1 MNHMLKELIIVRV
14 HLSFYSMGNVLARE
28 VTMFILARKLLL
40 DRQRI
45 EQLHGLVS
53 DNDTFDSL

>member
-1 MNHMLKELIIVRV
+1 MRV
-14 HLSFYSMGNVLARE
+14 HLSFYSVGNVLVSE

-40 DRQRI
+40 DRQRD

-53 DNDTFDSL
+53 DNDTFDSF

>member
-1 MNHMLKELIIVRV
+1 MNHMLNESIIVRV
-14 HLSFYSMGNVLARE
+14 HLSFYSMGNVLASQ
-28 VTMFILARKLLL
+28 VTMFALARKLLL
-40 DRQRI
+40 DRQRD